1 MRDRI
6 CWTTDFF
13 FNIFR
18 CDFHDLFFRGHAVR
32 CVYCSRESLIVF
44 SVIAADDLLLLFS
57 SSQISEWI
65 VSSILILNVFVE
77 FVSIWL
83 MFDSIY
89 DCARIVLIIVLH
101 MCQSRIWCRLESN
114 VVDATSVI
122 LIWSTLVKSTSEK
135 KKKNSISAFIWIRFL
150 DETIYG
156 GSREWNFN
164 FGLVKVGHDRGVCA
178 KGSWSCLVSFRQ
190 SFHVVSKLLDY
201 VACSLSC
208 LYLRSFPMLF
218 VFDSLA
224 SVLLLYPLLLLISV
238 VLRRLVDE
246 SFRLCFFVICFWF
259 FDSCG
264 CGECS
269 VLYLAALLLLLI
281 FLIFI
286 KWSRE
291 WSQRSRYHCRQW
303 AGYYFTFSRN
313 RRRSQS
319 QFEFINAVILTTGVV
334 KLLWI
339 DLRWLKSV
347 SVIHWSDRVIWS
359 CHFQWSSWIFLRS
372 MIAKFFPCRLLIWSI
387 QTRICSIKRKKSP
400 AASSVH
406 LDSVTRGLEN
416 FGVCYHLGL

>member
-6 CWTTDFF
+6 YWTTDFF

-57 SSQISEWI
+57 CSQISEWI
-65 VSSILILNVFVE
+65 VSSILVLNVFVE

-83 MFDSIY
+83 IFDSIY

-114 VVDATSVI
+114 VVDTTSVI
-122 LIWSTLVKSTSEK
+122 LIWPTLVKSTSAKRQCFSFCPIRAWTRGFMENPK
-135 KKKNSISAFIWIRFL
+135 SETSIRF
-150 DETIYG
+150 G
-156 GSREWNFN
+156 Q
-164 FGLVKVGHDRGVCA
+164 
-178 KGSWSCLVSFRQ
+178 SWSWPWSLCKGLLKLSRQFSSIFPCRLYVARLCCLFAFMSVSTLVS
-190 SFHVVSKLLDY
+190 D
-201 VACSLSC
+201 A
-208 LYLRSFPMLF
+208 LR
-218 VFDSLA
+218 FDSLT
-224 SVLLLYPLLLLISV
+224 SVLLLYPLLLLISI
-238 VLRRLVDE
+238 VLRRFDDG
-246 SFRLCFFVICFWF
+246 SFRLCFFVICFRF

-319 QFEFINAVILTTGVV
+319 
-334 KLLWI
+334 
-339 DLRWLKSV
+339 R
-347 SVIHWSDRVIWS
+347 
-359 CHFQWSSWIFLRS
+359 SSSL
-372 MIAKFFPCRLLIWSI
+372 M
-387 QTRICSIKRKKSP
+387 Q
-400 AASSVH
+400 
-406 LDSVTRGLEN
+406 
-416 FGVCYHLGL
+416 